1 MSIYKTPGTHKRR
14 TVMKKHL
21 SRLLAALLAMA
32 LLTAPACALTVPQIG
47 RAHV

>member
-32 LLTAPACALTVPQIG
+32 LLTFSSIRLRIKNS
-47 RAHV
+47 